1 EEVDKTT
8 QKEHHKIWIVLF
20 SCLVTRAVY
29 LTIIPNRNTES
40 FLGALRELSAR
51 HTEPKVMISDNEGAF
66 IGANKVLH
74 EISKNPKTRAVIQ
87 QQGIQWKFLPSR
99 ASWMGGIW
107 ERLVGIVKLELQ
119 KMQGKCMFNEYEW
132 RTHLAE
138 VEAVLNER
146 PLTYVSDVGTEPE
159 VVTPKAIMNGCI
171 GDTTLGTDINI
182 EEMFLEMRKY
192 QNQPI
197 ALYKEKI
204 KIKDQFWTNLKDNY
218 LIALRN
224 SKYKPTNSRRQ
235 FCNKNPRVGDVVIM
249 HDDDMRL
256 KWRMGIIHKLIPST
270 DGLIRS
276 AWVKTT
282 IPRKHINLH
291 RNLCETFRRKA
302 IIHLHPLELN
312 IEDPE
317 TDREN
322 NEQSLEVS
330 DSQDGQDINISDTNI
345 ETEIE
350 ELEEEEWSS
359 CGLEKCLQ
367 PSEKTLRWIQCE
379 SCKSW
384 IHYGCVGL
392 NENLTYEDSFFA
404 CHGCWKPSLP
414 IDIRETEIDPELD
427 FSGFVRDEI
436 GDMTEEVTG
445 RTSRKAADKCRRDLI
460 QKIINKEI

>member
-1 EEVDKTT
+1 
-8 QKEHHKIWIVLF
+8 
-20 SCLVTRAVY
+20 
-29 LTIIPNRNTES
+29 
-40 FLGALRELSAR
+40 
-51 HTEPKVMISDNEGAF
+51 
-66 IGANKVLH
+66 NKVLH

-197 ALYKEKI
+197 ALYREKI

-235 FCNKNPRVGDVVIM
+235 FCNKNPRN
-249 HDDDMRL
+249 L
-256 KWRMGIIHKLIPST
+256 KKG
-270 DGLIRS
+270 
-276 AWVKTT
+276 
-282 IPRKHINLH
+282 
-291 RNLCETFRRKA
+291 
-302 IIHLHPLELN
+302 
-312 IEDPE
+312 
-317 TDREN
+317 
-322 NEQSLEVS
+322 
-330 DSQDGQDINISDTNI
+330 
-345 ETEIE
+345 
-350 ELEEEEWSS
+350 
-359 CGLEKCLQ
+359 
-367 PSEKTLRWIQCE
+367 
-379 SCKSW
+379 
-384 IHYGCVGL
+384 
-392 NENLTYEDSFFA
+392 
-404 CHGCWKPSLP
+404 
-414 IDIRETEIDPELD
+414 
-427 FSGFVRDEI
+427 
-436 GDMTEEVTG
+436 G
-445 RTSRKAADKCRRDLI
+445 R
-460 QKIINKEI
+460 